1 MNKILGDNIARLR
14 KERKMTQE
22 DLAKEL
28 NITYQAVSKWEN
40 GVSSP
45 DISNLK
51 LIAGIFGVTIDE
63 LFGLSIEQEKQET
76 AVPEA
81 DDKTLSDDVPC
92 WDGTIPEEKVS
103 SNRDGLS
110 IKTDPLPWD
119 DDDTLRVV
127 AFRGHRLLSAD
138 EIGGS
143 IFGRKN
149 VQVNVSGESAD
160 VFSYFDVKCDS
171 VNGNIGAG
179 GDVDCG
185 IVTGSINAGGDVS
198 CAAVGGNISAGGDV
212 DCENVNGYVRA
223 GGDVDCSDVGG
234 DVQSSGD
241 VDCGTVIG
249 SVSAGGDVDCGRVG
263 GSVSSSG
270 K

>member
-1 MNKILGDNIARLR
+1 MNKVLGDNIARLR

-22 DLAKEL
+22 DLAREL

-63 LFGLSIEQEKQET
+63 LFGLSMEQERKEVPLT
-76 AVPEA
+76 EAADKLLPDDVACVDDILREERAVP
-81 DDKTLSDDVPC
+81 DK
-92 WDGTIPEEKVS
+92 E
-103 SNRDGLS
+103 S
-110 IKTDPLPWD
+110 ISRATELLPWD

-143 IFGRKN
+143 IFGRNN
-149 VQVNVSGESAD
+149 VQVNVSGESAE
-160 VFSYFDVKCDS
+160 VFSYFDVKCES
-171 VNGNIGAG
+171 VYGNIGAG
-179 GDVDCG
+179 GDVACG
-185 IVTGSINAGGDVS
+185 NVAGSINAGGDVS
-198 CAAVGGNISAGGDV
+198 CKTVAGNISAGGDV
-212 DCENVNGYVRA
+212 DCDKVDGSVRA
-223 GGDVDCSDVGG
+223 GGDVNCSDVGG

-241 VDCGTVIG
+241 VDCGTIIG